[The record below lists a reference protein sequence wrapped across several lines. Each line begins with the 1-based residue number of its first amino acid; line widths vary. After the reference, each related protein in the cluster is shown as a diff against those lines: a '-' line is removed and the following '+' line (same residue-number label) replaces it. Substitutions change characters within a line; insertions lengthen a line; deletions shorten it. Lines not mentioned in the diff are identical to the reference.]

1 MRRVFRL
8 LSPMVCIA
16 LIAGFAAQAQAL
28 SPKQM
33 ESLLEESSN
42 YAKDALGRAEEA
54 PAGKRRELY
63 DAIIERVDQDMALCA
78 DANAELLADWGDLYV
93 DLAKETSNDIAF
105 VFLDKAMPIFEKAR
119 DRDRKEE
126 HVWTGLAEVHHVRA
140 EKLFEAGQEEEARKQ
155 AEQGFAVFKEGEKY
169 CPNSN
174 FLYYMWGSNLVLR
187 AYDVEG
193 AERRAL
199 REEGIAKFSR
209 AAVIEPDDQYSL
221 RMAGT
226 ANLRMAEDMT
236 GESSAE
242 RTRLLREA
250 ESWYKKAF
258 VHDPD
263 GTCGPLAE
271 AQALLQDESPLRA
284 TLEQCARRDRLPDTD
299 KEPFNF
305 VRAKDWFRRLTASE
319 NVR

>member
-16 LIAGFAAQAQAL
+16 LFAGFAAPALAL

-33 ESLLEESSN
+33 ESLLEESSS
-42 YAKDALGRAEEA
+42 YARDALGKAEEA
-54 PAGKRRELY
+54 PAGKRREMY
-63 DAIIERVDQDMALCA
+63 DAIIARIDQDMALCT
-78 DANAELLADWGDLYV
+78 DAKAELLADWGDLYV

-105 VFLDKAMPIFEKAR
+105 VFLDKALPIFEKAR

-126 HVWTGLAEVHHVRA
+126 HAWTGLAEVHHVRA

-155 AEQGFAVFKEGEKY
+155 AEQGFTMFKEGEKY

-193 AERRAL
+193 AERIAL
-199 REEGIAKFSR
+199 RVEGIAKFAR
-209 AAVIEPDDQYSL
+209 AAEIEPDDQYAL

-226 ANLRMAEDMT
+226 ANLRMAEDMS
-236 GESSAE
+236 GESAE

-263 GTCGPLAE
+263 GTCRPLAE
-271 AQALLQDESPLRA
+271 AQALLQDENSLRA
-284 TLEQCARRDRLPDTD
+284 TLEQCARRDRLPDLD
-299 KEPFNF
+299 KEPYNF
-305 VRAKDWFRRLTASE
+305 VRTKDWFHKLTAAE
-319 NVR
+319 NGQ

>member
-236 GESSAE
+236 GESSA
-242 RTRLLREA
+242 
-250 ESWYKKAF
+250 
-258 VHDPD
+258 
-263 GTCGPLAE
+263 G
-271 AQALLQDESPLRA
+271 
-284 TLEQCARRDRLPDTD
+284 CARPNPGTRKRLSTTP
-299 KEPFNF
+299 
-305 VRAKDWFRRLTASE
+305 TAPAVPSPKPKPCSRTKAPCAPPW
-319 NVR
+319 NNALGAIVCRIRIRNPSISCAQKTGSVG